1 MNKKPSSTNQILSPY
16 PFCMRFFAEMKALGV
31 EEVIISP
38 GSRSTPLVLSAQV
51 VDIQTKVILD
61 ERVAAFYALGSAKH
75 SGIPCVLVCTS
86 GTAAANYLPAV
97 VDANHA
103 GTPMIICSA
112 DRPPEQRLWGA
123 GQTVTQSGLYG
134 ENVRW
139 SYDLPVVSEVEE
151 MLARSVALRAWDN
164 AVTMEGPVHLNW
176 PFREPL
182 EPNVR
187 LSPPAA
193 TLQPFKVFENN
204 LDGNRRLQELAT
216 AYEKGLLVVGPNNF
230 VDEDLRE
237 IIKFGKLSGWPIL
250 ADPSS
255 QIRGGTVGDKSNIL
269 TTAEILCGS
278 QDFID
283 NLPET
288 DVIIQI
294 GLSPTSKA
302 YRNWVRTKPPKAKI
316 LISPGTDWSD
326 PSHDATEV
334 YRGGLANIFSIPD
347 KQIRSHS
354 EWLSA
359 WLGADLTAQAVIHEN
374 MIANESEISALSAI
388 FSGIPNGATLVLSN
402 SMVIRD
408 AELAILN
415 NGNSF
420 RTITNRGAS
429 GIDGVVST
437 SIGVAET
444 NQGNTISI
452 LGDIAAVHDI
462 GGFLAALRLQ
472 TELTIVVF
480 DNDGGGIFS
489 FLPVKESIEEEI
501 FEEFYLTPPKL
512 PVPEILIAAG
522 IDVRIPTSLP
532 QLTEEVTSTISEG
545 GLKVIWY
552 RTDSDETVRS
562 FTKIRQDFDERLT
575 N

>member
-1 MNKKPSSTNQILSPY
+1 
-16 PFCMRFFAEMKALGV
+16 MKALGV
-31 EEVIISP
+31 EQVIISP

-61 ERVAAFYALGSAKH
+61 ERVAAFYALGRAKH
-75 SGIPCVLVCTS
+75 SGIPSILVCTS

-97 VDANHA
+97 VEANHA

-112 DRPPEQRLWGA
+112 DRPPEKRLWGA
-123 GQTVTQSGLYG
+123 GQTITQAGLYG

-139 SYDLPVVSEVEE
+139 SYDLPVVSEVDEA
-151 MLARSVALRAWDN
+151 LARSVALRAWDN
-164 AVTMEGPVHLNW
+164 AVTMKGPVHLNW

-182 EPNVR
+182 EPKEK
-187 LSPPAA
+187 LSPPVA
-193 TLQPFKVFENN
+193 TLKPFNASESN
-204 LDGNRRLQELAT
+204 LDGSRRLQELAT
-216 AYEKGLLVVGPNNF
+216 AYERGLLVVGPNNF
-230 VDEDLRE
+230 KDEDLHEVISFSR
-237 IIKFGKLSGWPIL
+237 LSGWPIL
-250 ADPSS
+250 ADPGS
-255 QIRGGTVGDKSNIL
+255 QMRGGDISEKPNIL

-278 QDFID
+278 QGFTD
-283 NLPET
+283 NLPQT

-302 YRNWVRTKPPKAKI
+302 YRNWMETKPPKSKI

-326 PSHDATEV
+326 PSHDVTEV
-334 YRGGLANIFSIPD
+334 YRGSPANIFSLPN

-359 WLGADLTAQAVIHEN
+359 WLGADLTAREVIHEN
-374 MIANESEISALSAI
+374 IIANESEISAISAI
-388 FSGIPNGATLVLSN
+388 CSGTPNGTTLVLSN

-415 NGNSF
+415 TGNSF
-420 RTITNRGAS
+420 RTITNRGAN

-437 SIGVAET
+437 SIGVAEA
-444 NQGNTISI
+444 NKGNTVCI

-472 TELTIVVF
+472 TELTIVVL
-480 DNDGGGIFS
+480 DNGGGGIFS
-489 FLPVKESIEEEI
+489 FLPVKESIEEET
-501 FEEFYLTPPKL
+501 FKEFYLTPPKL

-522 IDVRIPTSLP
+522 VDVRIPTSLN

-552 RTDSDETVRS
+552 RTDSDETVRN
-562 FTKIRQDFDERLT
+562 FTKIRQDFEGKLS

>member
-1 MNKKPSSTNQILSPY
+1 
-16 PFCMRFFAEMKALGV
+16 MKALGV
-31 EEVIISP
+31 EQVIISP

-61 ERVAAFYALGSAKH
+61 ERVAAFYALGRAKH
-75 SGIPCVLVCTS
+75 SGIPSILVCTS

-97 VDANHA
+97 VEANHA

-112 DRPPEQRLWGA
+112 DRPPEKRLWGA
-123 GQTVTQSGLYG
+123 GQTITQAGLYG

-139 SYDLPVVSEVEE
+139 SYDLPVVSEVDEA
-151 MLARSVALRAWDN
+151 LARSVALRAWDN
-164 AVTMEGPVHLNW
+164 AVTMKGPVHLNW

-182 EPNVR
+182 EPKEK
-187 LSPPAA
+187 LSPPVA
-193 TLQPFKVFENN
+193 TLKPFNVSESN
-204 LDGNRRLQELAT
+204 LDGSRRLQELAT
-216 AYEKGLLVVGPNNF
+216 AYERGLLVVGPNNF
-230 VDEDLRE
+230 KDEDLHEVISFSR
-237 IIKFGKLSGWPIL
+237 LSGWPIL
-250 ADPSS
+250 ADPGS
-255 QIRGGTVGDKSNIL
+255 QMRGGDISEKPNIL

-278 QDFID
+278 QGFTD
-283 NLPET
+283 NLPQT

-302 YRNWVRTKPPKAKI
+302 YRNWMETKPPKSKI

-326 PSHDATEV
+326 PSHDVTEV
-334 YRGGLANIFSIPD
+334 YRGSPANIFSLPN

-359 WLGADLTAQAVIHEN
+359 WLGADLTAREVIHEN
-374 MIANESEISALSAI
+374 IIANESEISAISAI
-388 FSGIPNGATLVLSN
+388 CSGTPNGTPLVLSN

-415 NGNSF
+415 TGNSF
-420 RTITNRGAS
+420 RTVTNRGAN

-437 SIGVAET
+437 SIGVAEA
-444 NQGNTISI
+444 NKGNTVCI

-462 GGFLAALRLQ
+462 GGFLAAFRLQ
-472 TELTIVVF
+472 TELTIVVL
-480 DNDGGGIFS
+480 DNGGGGIFS
-489 FLPVKESIEEEI
+489 FLPVKESIEEET
-501 FEEFYLTPPKL
+501 FKEFYLTPPKL

-522 IDVRIPTSLP
+522 VDVRIPTSLN

-552 RTDSDETVRS
+552 RTDSDETVRN
-562 FTKIRQDFDERLT
+562 FTKIRQDFEGKLS

>member
-1 MNKKPSSTNQILSPY
+1 
-16 PFCMRFFAEMKALGV
+16 MKALGV
-31 EEVIISP
+31 EQVIISP

-61 ERVAAFYALGSAKH
+61 ERVAAFYALGRAKH
-75 SGIPCVLVCTS
+75 SGIPSILVCTS

-97 VDANHA
+97 VEANHA

-112 DRPPEQRLWGA
+112 DRPPEKRLWGA
-123 GQTVTQSGLYG
+123 GQTITQAGLYG

-139 SYDLPVVSEVEE
+139 SYDLPVVSEVDEA
-151 MLARSVALRAWDN
+151 LARSVALRAWDN
-164 AVTMEGPVHLNW
+164 AVTMKGPVHLNW

-182 EPNVR
+182 EPKEK
-187 LSPPAA
+187 LSPPVA
-193 TLQPFKVFENN
+193 TLKPFNVSESN
-204 LDGNRRLQELAT
+204 LDGSRRLQELAT
-216 AYEKGLLVVGPNNF
+216 AYERGLLVVGPNNF
-230 VDEDLRE
+230 KDEDLHEVISFSR
-237 IIKFGKLSGWPIL
+237 LSGWPIL
-250 ADPSS
+250 ADPGS
-255 QIRGGTVGDKSNIL
+255 QMRGGDISEKPNIL

-278 QDFID
+278 QGFTD
-283 NLPET
+283 NLPQT

-302 YRNWVRTKPPKAKI
+302 YRNWMETKPPKSKI

-326 PSHDATEV
+326 PSHDVTEV
-334 YRGGLANIFSIPD
+334 YRGSPANIFSLPN

-359 WLGADLTAQAVIHEN
+359 WLGADLTAREVIHEN
-374 MIANESEISALSAI
+374 IIANESEISAISAI
-388 FSGIPNGATLVLSN
+388 CSGTPNGTTLVLSN

-415 NGNSF
+415 TGNSF
-420 RTITNRGAS
+420 RTITNRGAN

-437 SIGVAET
+437 SIGVAEA
-444 NQGNTISI
+444 NKGNTVCI

-472 TELTIVVF
+472 TELTIVVL
-480 DNDGGGIFS
+480 DNGGGGIFS
-489 FLPVKESIEEEI
+489 FLPVKESIEEET
-501 FEEFYLTPPKL
+501 FKEFYLTPPKL

-522 IDVRIPTSLP
+522 VDVRIPTSLN

-552 RTDSDETVRS
+552 RTDSDETVRN
-562 FTKIRQDFDERLT
+562 FTKIRQDFEGKLS

>member
-1 MNKKPSSTNQILSPY
+1 
-16 PFCMRFFAEMKALGV
+16 MKALGV
-31 EEVIISP
+31 EQVIISP

-61 ERVAAFYALGSAKH
+61 ERVAAFYALGRAKH
-75 SGIPCVLVCTS
+75 SGIPSILVCTS

-97 VDANHA
+97 VEANHA

-112 DRPPEQRLWGA
+112 DRPPEKRLWGA
-123 GQTVTQSGLYG
+123 GQTITQAGLYG

-139 SYDLPVVSEVEE
+139 GYDLPVVSEVDEA
-151 MLARSVALRAWDN
+151 LARSVALRAWDN
-164 AVTMEGPVHLNW
+164 AVTMKGPVHLNW

-182 EPNVR
+182 EPKEK
-187 LSPPAA
+187 LSPPVA
-193 TLQPFKVFENN
+193 TLKPFNVSESN
-204 LDGNRRLQELAT
+204 LDGSRRLQELAT
-216 AYEKGLLVVGPNNF
+216 AYERGLLVVGPNNF
-230 VDEDLRE
+230 KDEDLHEVISFSR
-237 IIKFGKLSGWPIL
+237 LSGWPIL
-250 ADPSS
+250 ADPGS
-255 QIRGGTVGDKSNIL
+255 QMRGGDISEKPNIL

-278 QDFID
+278 QGFTD
-283 NLPET
+283 NLPQT

-302 YRNWVRTKPPKAKI
+302 YRNWMETKPPKSKI

-326 PSHDATEV
+326 PSHDVTEV
-334 YRGGLANIFSIPD
+334 YRGSPANIFSLPN

-359 WLGADLTAQAVIHEN
+359 WLGADLTAREVIHEN
-374 MIANESEISALSAI
+374 ISANESEISAISAI
-388 FSGIPNGATLVLSN
+388 CSGTPNGTTLVLSN

-415 NGNSF
+415 TGNSF
-420 RTITNRGAS
+420 RTVTNRGAN

-437 SIGVAET
+437 SIGVAEA
-444 NQGNTISI
+444 NKGNTVCI

-472 TELTIVVF
+472 TELTIVIL
-480 DNDGGGIFS
+480 DNGGGGIFS
-489 FLPVKESIEEEI
+489 FLPVKESIEEET
-501 FEEFYLTPPKL
+501 FKEFYLTPPKL

-522 IDVRIPTSLP
+522 VDVRIPTSLN

-552 RTDSDETVRS
+552 RTDSDETVRN
-562 FTKIRQDFDERLT
+562 FTKIRQDFEGKLS

>member
-1 MNKKPSSTNQILSPY
+1 
-16 PFCMRFFAEMKALGV
+16 MKALGV
-31 EEVIISP
+31 EQVIISP

-61 ERVAAFYALGSAKH
+61 ERVAAFYALGRAKH
-75 SGIPCVLVCTS
+75 SGIPSILVCTS

-97 VDANHA
+97 VEANHA

-112 DRPPEQRLWGA
+112 DRPPEKRLWGA
-123 GQTVTQSGLYG
+123 GQTITQAGLYG

-139 SYDLPVVSEVEE
+139 SYDLPVVSEVDEA
-151 MLARSVALRAWDN
+151 LARSVALRAWDN
-164 AVTMEGPVHLNW
+164 AVTMKGPVHLNW

-182 EPNVR
+182 EPKEK
-187 LSPPAA
+187 LSPPVA
-193 TLQPFKVFENN
+193 TLKPFNVSESN
-204 LDGNRRLQELAT
+204 LDGSRRLQELAT
-216 AYEKGLLVVGPNNF
+216 AYERGLLVVGPNNF
-230 VDEDLRE
+230 KDEDLHEVISFSR
-237 IIKFGKLSGWPIL
+237 LSGWPIL
-250 ADPSS
+250 ADPGS
-255 QIRGGTVGDKSNIL
+255 QMRGGDISEKPNIL

-278 QDFID
+278 QGFTD
-283 NLPET
+283 NLPQT

-302 YRNWVRTKPPKAKI
+302 YRNWMETKPPKSKI

-326 PSHDATEV
+326 PSHDVTEV
-334 YRGGLANIFSIPD
+334 YRGSPANIFSLPN

-359 WLGADLTAQAVIHEN
+359 WLGADLTAREVIHEN
-374 MIANESEISALSAI
+374 IIANESEISAISAI
-388 FSGIPNGATLVLSN
+388 CSGTPNGTTLVLSN

-415 NGNSF
+415 TGNSF
-420 RTITNRGAS
+420 RTVTNRGAN

-437 SIGVAET
+437 SIGVAEA
-444 NQGNTISI
+444 NKGNTVCI

-472 TELTIVVF
+472 TELTIVVL
-480 DNDGGGIFS
+480 DNGGGCIFS
-489 FLPVKESIEEEI
+489 FLPVNESIEEET
-501 FEEFYLTPPKL
+501 FKEFYLTPPKL

-522 IDVRIPTSLP
+522 VDVRIPTSLN

-552 RTDSDETVRS
+552 RTDSDETVRN
-562 FTKIRQDFDERLT
+562 FTKIRQDFEGKLS